1 MARSTDTEIDGLY
14 AAQPGEFVQRR
25 DELARSLRKDG
36 EREAADEVKKLR
48 KPSVAAWAVNQLAR
62 REKMRLRGLFTAGE
76 RLRAA
81 HEQVLAGGPRDDL
94 ERARDDERLAIG
106 ELAAAARTLLEDAGH
121 PPTEAVLDRVRET
134 LHAAVVD
141 EDLAGRVRAGRLEKE
156 ERATG
161 FGFTSLPATTAKP
174 RRPAPAR
181 QKLARPKPAQ
191 KPAIDGPAAAKRR
204 RAQERLQA
212 ARDALREAER
222 ALKGKRRELA
232 QAEREVERRRTAVE
246 TAERALER
254 ARS

>member
-1 MARSTDTEIDGLY
+1 MARNTDAAIDGLY

-36 EREAADEVKKLR
+36 DREAADEVKKLR

-106 ELAAAARTLLEDAGH
+106 ELAAAARPLLEDAGH

-161 FGFTSLPATTAKP
+161 FGFTNLPAATVKP
-174 RRPAPAR
+174 GRPAP
-181 QKLARPKPAQ
+181 ARPKPAQ
-191 KPAIDGPAAAKRR
+191 KPAMDGPAAAKRR
-204 RAQERLQA
+204 RAQERLQG
-212 ARDALREAER
+212 AREALGEAER

-246 TAERALER
+246 TARRALER